1 MFENDIFASRP
12 NKKECNNMA
21 KKRNKTTV
29 IFVSKENNSN
39 KPIQI
44 PTSYIKHWRKYLLS
58 IVGIFFILIF
68 SIFYLLKSNSG
79 VLLAKNKLEL
89 ALIKSKKNLAIID
102 TSGLKKHYQSIDKK
116 LLTINKYLKA
126 RGLKPILANNE
137 GGEENDDVL
146 SNEEITAFYDNYLS
160 KIAYNVAYT
169 PMGYPHLGTIT
180 SGYGHREN
188 PFTGENVETHKGL
201 DIRANYGDAVK
212 CTANGEVVFAGSR
225 GGYGNCIVIKHG
237 NGFETYY
244 GHLSKIL
251 VKVGEDVSAGSNIGK
266 VGSTGRSTGPHLHY
280 EVHKN
285 GKTINPRSF
294 LTLE

>member
-1 MFENDIFASRP
+1 MTKS
-12 NKKECNNMA
+12 
-21 KKRNKTTV
+21 RNKTTV
-29 IFVSKENNSN
+29 IFVNQAQNSN
-39 KPIQI
+39 RPIQI
-44 PTSYIKHWRKYLLS
+44 PTSYLAHWKKIILGIAGLFLLL
-58 IVGIFFILIF
+58 VF
-68 SIFYLLKSNSG
+68 SVFYLIRSNSD
-79 VLLAKNKLEL
+79 VLLAKSKLEKALSENKKKL
-89 ALIKSKKNLAIID
+89 AVID
-102 TSGLKKHYQSIDKK
+102 TSSLQKHYQSIDKK

-126 RGLKPILANNE
+126 RGLKPILAKNA
-137 GGEENDDVL
+137 GGEESNDVL

-169 PMGYPHLGTIT
+169 PMGYPYLGAIT

-201 DIRANYGDAVK
+201 DIRASYGDPVK
-212 CTANGEVVFAGSR
+212 CTANGKVTFASMR

-251 VKVGEDVSAGSNIGK
+251 VKVGEEVTAGSKIGK

-280 EVHKN
+280 EVHQN
-285 GKTINPRSF
+285 GKVINPRSF